1 MIAGFKTGDKVR
13 HRQMNEEGVVTGVDT
28 IDGTVTV
35 IYERSKDLGRITGIY
50 DRKWFEIYPRELVPT
65 DSNLI

>member
-13 HRQMNEEGVVTGVDT
+13 HRQMNEEGVVQGVDP

-35 IYERSKDLGRITGIY
+35 VYE
-50 DRKWFEIYPRELVPT
+50 
-65 DSNLI
+65 